1 MHHSTQKHKLTEY
14 LHGVYN
20 VLREGGYIE
29 STPYEY
35 QKKWVNNSYDRGVSL
50 IGIDLLYAV
59 IMKNNNRILGIRDR
73 IRVNFAGNIEAFLN
87 ADGYIRGKV
96 KKTTHGFAGQSWEM
110 LEKLKNND
118 MQYFENLYKKII
130 QEKK

>member
-1 MHHSTQKHKLTEY
+1 MCYQKRKITEY
-14 LHGVYN
+14 ISGVYN

-29 STPYEY
+29 STPYEFE
-35 QKKWVNNSYDRGVSL
+35 KKWVNNSYERGVSL
-50 IGIDLLYAV
+50 IGIDLLYAL

>member
-1 MHHSTQKHKLTEY
+1 MHHSTQKQKITKHLQSI
-14 LHGVYN
+14 YN
-20 VLREGGYIE
+20 LLRENGYIQ
-29 STPYEY
+29 STPYEFE
-35 QKKWVNNSYDRGVSL
+35 KKWVNNLYARGVNL
-50 IGIDLLYAV
+50 IGIDLLYAI
-59 IMKNNNRILGIRDR
+59 IMKNNNRIIGIRDR
-73 IRVNFAGNIEAFLN
+73 IRVNFGGNIEAFLN

-118 MQYFENLYKKII
+118 MQYFENLYQKII